1 MNPRNLSSILIFSRI
16 AAGLI
21 LLLPVLLVLS
31 RVSSCMKTRHDIDLA
46 SVTPTKYQRDAIVY
60 IGGNSLYVGGAIYI
74 YYEDGKQKVADKS
87 LAKMAEEL
95 KFHRINSHI
104 IVNAEKGCYYKAS
117 DGLPYWK
124 TSLGSF
130 GISRHYYNWNFK
142 QYAPPCPD
150 ASEK

>member
-21 LLLPVLLVLS
+21 LLLPILLVLG
-31 RVSSCMKTRHDIDLA
+31 RVSSCMKTRHNIASA
-46 SVTPTKYQRDAIVY
+46 SVAPSKYQRDAIVY

-95 KFHRINSHI
+95 SFHHINNYT
-104 IVNAEKGCYYKAS
+104 IVNPEKGCYHKAS

-130 GISRHYYNWNFK
+130 GISRHYFDRNFRK
-142 QYAPPCPD
+142 FAIQCLQP
-150 ASEK
+150 SEK